1 MLAKL
6 WNDQQPKQLHMPIP
20 QDNND
25 YIHSSSMGSGNTL
38 MNQEMIDLVDNLI
51 DTSPKTRGEIYDKA
65 QFSLKI
71 LRTQDQKK
79 DASKDSPSKTDE
91 KNDDPGD
98 NSEISEALLGAS
110 NKVYSVGFLQYESG
124 DIYEGKFMNGK
135 RSGQGKMIFANG
147 DKYTGKWNHD

>member
-1 MLAKL
+1 
-6 WNDQQPKQLHMPIP
+6 MPIP

-71 LRTQDQKK
+71 LRT
-79 DASKDSPSKTDE
+79 
-91 KNDDPGD
+91 
-98 NSEISEALLGAS
+98 
-110 NKVYSVGFLQYESG
+110 
-124 DIYEGKFMNGK
+124 
-135 RSGQGKMIFANG
+135 
-147 DKYTGKWNHD
+147 